1 MSAPAPEPLA
11 EPPACLTAQEV
22 ANYLRITEKKVYEL
36 VREGSLPASKA
47 TGKWL
52 FPRHMVEEWLLE
64 SAHAGV
70 LADRLLMAGSDDP
83 LLAAALAWLAADV
96 GEAALV
102 ALSLT
107 GTRGGL
113 DLLSRGR
120 ANVCGI
126 HWGSSE
132 ASDAQHWRLVR
143 AFPGHLRWTLVRLAR
158 REQGVIL
165 APHLAGS
172 SQLEALAV
180 PELRWALRQPGAG
193 SQHFQRSTF
202 HDQGLALDTLTV
214 AEVALTERHAA
225 SLIARGRADCAPGVR
240 SAATEFGLPFL
251 ALGWESF
258 DLVLPRSVYFR
269 RLFQNLLGLV
279 ASPRG
284 RRLAADLEGYD
295 LGPIGQLVI
304 DPEGAP
310 PSS

>member
-1 MSAPAPEPLA
+1 MSKPLPEPH
-11 EPPACLTAQEV
+11 ACLTAQEV
-22 ANYLRITEKKVYEL
+22 ASYLRINEKKVYEL
-36 VREGSLPASKA
+36 VRDGSLPASKA

-52 FPRHMVEEWLLE
+52 FPRRLVEEWLLE
-64 SAHAGV
+64 STHAGV
-70 LADRLLMAGSDDP
+70 LADRLLVAGSDDP
-83 LLAAALAWLAADV
+83 LLAAALIWLAADL
-96 GEAALV
+96 GDAALI

-113 DLLSRGR
+113 DLLARGR

-143 AFPGHLRWTLVRLAR
+143 AFPGHPQWTLVRMAR
-158 REQGVIL
+158 REQGIML
-165 APHLAGS
+165 ASHVAGCR
-172 SQLEALAV
+172 QLEALAV

-193 SQHFQRSTF
+193 SQHFLRSTF
-202 HDQGLALDTLTV
+202 HDLGLKLETLSV

-225 SLIARGRADCAPGVR
+225 SLIARGRVDCAPGVR
-240 SAATEFGLPFL
+240 SAAAEFGLPFF

-269 RLFQNLLGLV
+269 RLFQDLV
-279 ASPRG
+279 ALIGSARG

-295 LGPIGQLVI
+295 LGPLGQLVT
-304 DPEGAP
+304 DPAAAP
-310 PSS
+310 ASS